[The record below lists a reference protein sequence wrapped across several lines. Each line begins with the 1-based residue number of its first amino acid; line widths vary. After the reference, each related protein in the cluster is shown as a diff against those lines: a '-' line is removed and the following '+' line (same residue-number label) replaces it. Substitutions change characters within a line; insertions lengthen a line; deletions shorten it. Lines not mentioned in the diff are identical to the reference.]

1 MDTTPK
7 VSLDSLMSGL
17 IDLAPPQDAP
27 KKFKRVRGQPT
38 QGQTQQTPTT
48 TTPTQ
53 APAPAPAPGIGASTS
68 SPPTIIK
75 TEPKQEPTI
84 KAPPKANPSKQETL
98 VAADMA
104 AAAAAIFADPV
115 LVPTSE
121 PANVFTLT
129 GNTAPPAGKKRKN
142 KPKKKKNAPGAATGE
157 ATGQAEAQG
166 NTPKKQKKNPE
177 GASQRPGQ
185 RNNIVRSSRRANPQR
200 IARNMDARPEL
211 VGVTNEPDEDF
222 STLLLQHVEITN
234 KELQKDLEE
243 QSKKMLQEQK
253 RQAALLSKQAAELS
267 APAQEPSTQ
276 QNTERKPR
284 EFIPR
289 KPCNYYLKGTCF
301 KKVCTFRHDPND
313 LPPEMR
319 NAPPVQRVERVE
331 RVETAESKSR
341 RGVCKFEKSGSCVK
355 GEACLFSHNLKEEP
369 CIHYH
374 LSGICTNGVD
384 CRFGHDPIT
393 EEQRQRMIE
402 LTNKPREPRVDPENA
417 EVMLQMAVPSHGT
430 QGLRL

>member
-1 MDTTPK
+1 MDATPK

-38 QGQTQQTPTT
+38 QERTQQTPTSTTST
-48 TTPTQ
+48 TTG
-53 APAPAPAPGIGASTS
+53 AGASIS
-68 SPPTIIK
+68 SPSTIIK
-75 TEPKQEPTI
+75 TEPKQKPMN
-84 KAPPKANPSKQETL
+84 KAPLKAKLSKQEAP

-104 AAAAAIFADPV
+104 AAAAAIFAEFVPV
-115 LVPTSE
+115 EALA

-142 KPKKKKNAPGAATGE
+142 KSKKKKGATGEVTGE
-157 ATGQAEAQG
+157 ATGEAETQG
-166 NTPKKQKKNPE
+166 STTKKQKKNPE
-177 GASQRPGQ
+177 GASQRLGQ
-185 RNNIVRSSRRANPQR
+185 RNNILRSSRRANPQR

-267 APAQEPSTQ
+267 APVKEPSTQ
-276 QNTERKPR
+276 QNTEKPR

-331 RVETAESKSR
+331 TAESKSR
-341 RGVCKFEKSGSCVK
+341 RGVCKFEKSGACIK
-355 GEACLFSHNLKEEP
+355 GESCLFSHNLKEEP

-374 LSGICTNGVD
+374 LGGVCTNGVD

-402 LTNKPREPRVDPENA
+402 ATTKPREPRVDPENA

-430 QGLRL
+430 QGLSL

>member
-1 MDTTPK
+1 MCYALRPQKSLWFVPLVGQNESARARSHMRKWAVTLCCALFLFFFFFYPFPALACLGSIHSPLHSSHSPSSLETMDTTPK

-53 APAPAPAPGIGASTS
+53 APAPAPGIGASTS

-115 LVPTSE
+115 PVPTSE

-185 RNNIVRSSRRANPQR
+185 RNNVS
-200 IARNMDARPEL
+200 
-211 VGVTNEPDEDF
+211 
-222 STLLLQHVEITN
+222 
-234 KELQKDLEE
+234 
-243 QSKKMLQEQK
+243 
-253 RQAALLSKQAAELS
+253 
-267 APAQEPSTQ
+267 
-276 QNTERKPR
+276 
-284 EFIPR
+284 
-289 KPCNYYLKGTCF
+289 
-301 KKVCTFRHDPND
+301 
-313 LPPEMR
+313 
-319 NAPPVQRVERVE
+319 VQRRDYVTINDRFLCIAIND
-331 RVETAESKSR
+331 RFLCSETNNEL
-341 RGVCKFEKSGSCVK
+341 
-355 GEACLFSHNLKEEP
+355 LF
-369 CIHYH
+369 
-374 LSGICTNGVD
+374 
-384 CRFGHDPIT
+384 RDP
-393 EEQRQRMIE
+393 
-402 LTNKPREPRVDPENA
+402 
-417 EVMLQMAVPSHGT
+417 
-430 QGLRL
+430 

>member
-1 MDTTPK
+1 MDATPK

-38 QGQTQQTPTT
+38 QGQTHQTPTA
-48 TTPTQ
+48 TTPT
-53 APAPAPAPGIGASTS
+53 PAPEPGTGPSMSLPSTIVS
-68 SPPTIIK
+68 
-75 TEPKQEPTI
+75 TEPKQTPTV
-84 KAPPKANPSKQETL
+84 KAPPKAKQSRQESS

-104 AAAAAIFADPV
+104 AAAAAIFADRVPV
-115 LVPTSE
+115 PLSE
-121 PANVFTLT
+121 PVNVFTLT
-129 GNTAPPAGKKRKN
+129 GNTAPLAGKKRKN
-142 KPKKKKNAPGAATGE
+142 KPKKRKSAPGE
-157 ATGQAEAQG
+157 ATGQATGQAETQG
-166 NTPKKQKKNPE
+166 STPKKQKKNPE
-177 GASQRPGQ
+177 ITSQRPGQ
-185 RNNIVRSSRRANPQR
+185 RNNIMRSSRRANPQR

-253 RQAALLSKQAAELS
+253 RQAALLTKQAAELS
-267 APAQEPSTQ
+267 APVQEPFTQ
-276 QNTERKPR
+276 QNTEKKPR

-313 LPPEMR
+313 LSPEMR

-355 GEACLFSHNLKEEP
+355 GESCLFSHNLKEEP

-374 LSGICTNGVD
+374 LAGVCTNGVD

-393 EEQRQRMIE
+393 DEQRQRMIE
-402 LTNKPREPRVDPENA
+402 ATNKPREPRVDPENA

-430 QGLRL
+430 QGLSL